1 MSQCVVCDKTLK
13 TGMFASYEDLPS
25 LRDATVC
32 RKCSDQIAR
41 EGSEDEVR
49 EARLKQEAI
58 SETAKTIVMATTD
71 SVPEGMEIIGIA
83 RGSTARAKNAISD
96 FGAGLKNVVG
106 GEVVTYTKLI
116 ADAREQALQRMA
128 HDAAR
133 LGAEMVVGVR
143 FTSTTID
150 VGISEIAAYGTA
162 LKGGV
167 SGNE

>member
-58 SETAKTIVMATTD
+58 SETAKTMVMATTD

-116 ADAREQALQRMA
+116 ADAREQAVEHLQPRG
-128 HDAAR
+128 R
-133 LGAEMVVGVR
+133 
-143 FTSTTID
+143 
-150 VGISEIAAYGTA
+150 
-162 LKGGV
+162 GG
-167 SGNE
+167 EDE